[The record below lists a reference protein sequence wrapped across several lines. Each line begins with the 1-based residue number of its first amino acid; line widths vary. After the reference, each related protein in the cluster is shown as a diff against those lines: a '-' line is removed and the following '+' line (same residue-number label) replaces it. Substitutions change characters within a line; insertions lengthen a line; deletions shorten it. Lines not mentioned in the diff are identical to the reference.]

1 MLGVWESIA
10 IIVAVIVFILWFG
23 KKAPDTARSAGKC
36 ISEFK
41 QGLKELPDAIEEV
54 KKEARK

>member
-10 IIVAVIVFILWFG
+10 ITVIVIAFILWFG

-54 KKEARK
+54 KQEAKK

>member
-1 MLGVWESIA
+1 MIGIWESIV
-10 IIVAVIVFILWFG
+10 IAVIVVAFILWFG

-41 QGLKELPDAIEEV
+41 QGLKELPKAVDEV
-54 KKEARK
+54 KEELNR